1 MVMPTIAKPKDL
13 RLFAVIPIRAL
24 RDPRLKPQTF
34 RVLAAFCSYADRTGR
49 TWVSLER
56 VGNDIGL
63 SRTGVSNQVKRL
75 REYGYLK
82 PAKRPHRNLRSA
94 CRRIVYQPNI
104 SEDTIRS
111 RLSARDQMEL
121 AEMEG
126 QLKDA
131 FIATGCKNTQAEQE
145 RDALKA
151 EFVMLCERFFA
162 DARLRG
168 WWIEAKQAEWAP
180 HQLAAQVID
189 LFRPDRNNAES
200 HGEPR

>member
-56 VGNDIGL
+56 VGKDIGL
-63 SRTGVSNQVKRL
+63 GKTGVCLHVRKL
-75 REYGYLK
+75 KDYGYLK
-82 PAKRPHRNLRSA
+82 PAKRINRHIKSA
-94 CRRIVYQPNI
+94 CRRIVYTPNM
-104 SEDTIRS
+104 SEDSIRS

-121 AEMEG
+121 AESEAVLNEQFSLSKG
-126 QLKDA
+126 W
-131 FIATGCKNTQAEQE
+131 NTQADQE
-145 RDALKA
+145 REALKA
-151 EFVMLCERFFA
+151 RFVMLCERFFA
-162 DARLRG
+162 DARLEG

-180 HQLAAQVID
+180 HQLAEQAID
-189 LFRPDRNNAES
+189 LFRPDRNSAES

>member
-56 VGNDIGL
+56 VGKDIGL
-63 SRTGVSNQVKRL
+63 SRNGVSNHVRRL
-75 REYGYLK
+75 KDYGYIK
-82 PAKRPHRNLRSA
+82 PAKRLHRQMRSA
-94 CRRIVYQPNI
+94 CRRIVYQPKI

-111 RLSARDQMEL
+111 RLSAKDQMEL

-126 QLKDA
+126 NVKDIY
-131 FIATGCKNTQAEQE
+131 FATGCKNTQADQE
-145 RDALKA
+145 REALR
-151 EFVMLCERFFA
+151 ERFVMLCERFFA
-162 DARLRG
+162 DARLEG
-168 WWIEAKQAEWAP
+168 WWIEPKQAEWAP
-180 HQLAAQVID
+180 HQLAEQAID
-189 LFRPDRNNAES
+189 LFRPDRNTAES